1 MTDRGN
7 PAHEALDQAAPGP
20 SGADAGG
27 PQVAQEIRP
36 RLYGLLAEFPGID
49 SVIKAAE
56 HLREQGFRR
65 FDVHSP
71 FPIHGIDR
79 AMGVRAT
86 RLPWLVFLG
95 GISGTG
101 LGVLLVW
108 FTNAFDYPFLISG
121 KPIFSLQANI
131 PVIFETTVLL
141 AAFVAVIGM
150 LLLNKL
156 PMLYNPLFKHERFRR
171 VTTDGFFVVV
181 RADDPR
187 FDIERTTGIL
197 QSLGAVDVEE
207 VED

>member
-1 MTDRGN
+1 MSDAGN
-7 PAHEALDQAAPGP
+7 PSQDVLEHTAAEP

-27 PQVAQEIRP
+27 PQLAEKVQP
-36 RLYGLLAEFPGID
+36 RLYGLLAEFPSIA
-49 SVIKAAE
+49 SVVKAAE
-56 HLREQGFRR
+56 HLREEGFRR

-71 FPIHGIDR
+71 FPIHGIDQ
-79 AMGVRAT
+79 AMGNRAT
-86 RLPWLVFLG
+86 RLPWLAFLG

-108 FTNAFDYPFLISG
+108 STNAFDYQFLVSG

-141 AAFVAVIGM
+141 AAFAAVVGM
-150 LLLNKL
+150 LFMNKL

-181 RADDPR
+181 RADDPH
-187 FDIERTTGIL
+187 FDIDQTSEML